1 MQIFTASA
9 KPGRHHL
16 LTLLL
21 IMLMHLA
28 LWQVI
33 RHPGLSGRAHTKDD
47 VVAYLDVLNIVQ
59 PRPKPPVADDLPP
72 KVVST
77 TPPTKSLAIRNTPQ
91 TPLAKVPLASAPSS
105 SPVTTLPP
113 VVETDQSNTGNNNNT
128 PGLDL
133 DTLRASALAL
143 DRQRKPGEIEQMQ
156 ASHRRSD
163 TLEKRLGEGA
173 KRAEKKECLKAFSGL
188 GILAVIP
195 LAVSTVV
202 DTGCK
207 W

>member
-1 MQIFTASA
+1 MQFLTASA
-9 KPGRHHL
+9 KPGRKHV

-28 LWQVI
+28 LWQAI
-33 RHPGLSGRAHTKDD
+33 RHPGLYGRAHTRDD
-47 VVAYLDVLNIVQ
+47 VVAYLDVLNIMP
-59 PRPKPPVADDLPP
+59 PRPKPPVTDTPP
-72 KVVST
+72 AKVVTIT
-77 TPPTKSLAIRNTPQ
+77 TLAKPPAARNTRQ
-91 TPLAKVPLASAPSS
+91 TPEAKGPSS
-105 SPVTTLPP
+105 SPATTPPP
-113 VVETDQSNTGNNNNT
+113 VVETDQGNTDNNNNT
-128 PGLDL
+128 PSLDL
-133 DTLRASALAL
+133 DALRSSALAM

-188 GILAVIP
+188 GLLAVIP